1 MPFEINN
8 EFIEN
13 LESLIEN
20 REDQVIIDLFAEEH
34 TADIAEIIDELSND
48 DATYL
53 FRLLDSEKTAEALLD
68 IDEDDRARILSK
80 LSEKEIAEHIDE
92 LDTDDAAD
100 LMGSLSNERQNIV
113 LSNIEDDEHAKDIA
127 ELLQYDEDTAGGL
140 MAKELVKVNENWT
153 VPNCVRKMRSQA
165 QEVTRVHSIYV
176 VDNKNV
182 LKGRLSL
189 KDLLVAP
196 ASATISEISIPKV
209 DYVNVNDKADE
220 VARIM
225 QKYDLEAI
233 PVVDGENHLLG
244 RITIDDIVDVIKEE
258 AEKDYQ
264 MAAGLTD
271 DVEADDSIFDLT
283 KARLPWLVLGLF
295 GGTAAASIMG
305 GFDEAL
311 KNYP

>member
-127 ELLQYDEDTAGGL
+127 ELLQYDEDTARGL
-140 MAKELVKVNENWT
+140 MAKELVKVNEN
-153 VPNCVRKMRSQA
+153 
-165 QEVTRVHSIYV
+165 
-176 VDNKNV
+176 
-182 LKGRLSL
+182 
-189 KDLLVAP
+189 
-196 ASATISEISIPKV
+196 
-209 DYVNVNDKADE
+209 
-220 VARIM
+220 
-225 QKYDLEAI
+225 
-233 PVVDGENHLLG
+233 
-244 RITIDDIVDVIKEE
+244 
-258 AEKDYQ
+258 
-264 MAAGLTD
+264 
-271 DVEADDSIFDLT
+271 
-283 KARLPWLVLGLF
+283 
-295 GGTAAASIMG
+295 
-305 GFDEAL
+305 
-311 KNYP
+311 